1 MQKFRLITLLFV
13 FLTLTAFGKDEA
25 DKKNKKRPN
34 ILFLVVDDL
43 KPVLGCYGNTDVKT
57 PDIDRLAKKGVVFQ
71 NAYCQQAVCA
81 PSRISVF
88 TGMRPDRTKVRDL
101 RTNMRDMNPDIVTLP
116 QFLKKNGYET
126 VGLGKL
132 MHGARGNDKRSWT
145 IPYKEDKALN
155 YAKGYK
161 YPADGSYQ
169 RADIQ
174 ATLKEAE
181 KQNLNRKGVKAFMK
195 SRGMR
200 PSTECIEVPDG
211 AYSDGAIANAG
222 VELLEK
228 LSSGSKPFFLALG
241 FHKPHLPFVA
251 PKKYWDMYD
260 REKVNI
266 NPFQQHAKNSPK
278 YAYHNWGELR
288 NYSDIPRKGGLTVAK
303 QKELIHGYWAAVSY
317 SDAQV
322 GKVID
327 KLEELGIAD
336 NTIVVLWGDHGWH
349 LGDHGLWCKHSNFEQ
364 ATKAPLIV
372 VAPGYSQGK
381 SAYTMAEFVDIFPTL
396 IDYAGFEIPE
406 NLEGN
411 SLLPAL
417 QDTQVEIKD
426 YAISQFPRG
435 KDILGYSIRTKRYR
449 LTLWLKGEFEHVDLF
464 KDPVIE
470 AVELYDYEKDPAEQV
485 SLADN
490 LEYSKVVEELKIKLL
505 TLLNEQVE

>member
-1 MQKFRLITLLFV
+1 
-13 FLTLTAFGKDEA
+13 
-25 DKKNKKRPN
+25 
-34 ILFLVVDDL
+34 
-43 KPVLGCYGNTDVKT
+43 
-57 PDIDRLAKKGVVFQ
+57 
-71 NAYCQQAVCA
+71 
-81 PSRISVF
+81 
-88 TGMRPDRTKVRDL
+88 
-101 RTNMRDMNPDIVTLP
+101 
-116 QFLKKNGYET
+116 
-126 VGLGKL
+126 
-132 MHGARGNDKRSWT
+132 
-145 IPYKEDKALN
+145 
-155 YAKGYK
+155 
-161 YPADGSYQ
+161 
-169 RADIQ
+169 
-174 ATLKEAE
+174 
-181 KQNLNRKGVKAFMK
+181 
-195 SRGMR
+195 
-200 PSTECIEVPDG
+200 
-211 AYSDGAIANAG
+211 
-222 VELLEK
+222 
-228 LSSGSKPFFLALG
+228 
-241 FHKPHLPFVA
+241 
-251 PKKYWDMYD
+251 MYD

-327 KLEELGIAD
+327 KLEELGVAD

-417 QDTQVEIKD
+417 QDAQVEIKD
-426 YAISQFPRG
+426 YAVSQFPRG

-490 LEYSKVVEELKIKLL
+490 SEYSKVVEELKIKLL